1 MQAEIQVVD
10 GDSLLILDIIS
21 IFEALSFIANSQ
33 LIMELDLF
41 NKWVK
46 IFIMADFRVFI
57 KIIISSIIKIIMLMP
72 LMEKGEIV
80 DKHFNHMY

>member
-1 MQAEIQVVD
+1 
-10 GDSLLILDIIS
+10 
-21 IFEALSFIANSQ
+21 
-33 LIMELDLF
+33 MELDLF